1 MLATATKLAPLR
13 SRLGD
18 LRRRRQL
25 VRLGTGAAGF
35 AAALLAGLLVA
46 FIFDM
51 TLQMGRLERLFALG
65 LWLVVAAAAWRWL
78 LRPFLGRHESDLDMA
93 ILVES
98 RLKIDSDLVAA
109 LQFESDEAT
118 SWGSGHLRGAVVDY
132 VAEFGN
138 SVNVFEGLPVA
149 TMRKRVIAL
158 GVVLLVALPFIV
170 MRPRH
175 VPVFLNR
182 FFLGSAH
189 YPTATQITEV
199 RVNGRVAKP
208 GLQLRFPHGKPL
220 KIEVVSAG
228 RVADN
233 GRIGLAPADRPDA
246 DATVR
251 AFSSIAA
258 WCFAGA
264 PPDIDTFEAAVPL
277 VPGKTTNDQQVF
289 SGETP
294 QFTEPLTFQITLGDA
309 WTDPRR
315 IELTPLP
322 VVTLDLE
329 ATPPEYAR
337 IATPNMPKHTGS
349 QVLSVI
355 EGSQVAV
362 KLTCTNKALNS
373 ATLKVNGKEYPL
385 KSDGEKRVWTLPPEG
400 TPFERVTS
408 AFAFTLQ
415 AVDEDELPLERP
427 IAGHLRLQT
436 DREPRVSAAVVTDR
450 VLPTATPTLGYKA
463 TDDFGLAELRLH
475 REVLRADQSGDGPG
489 TEKSVVS
496 VRKVDAQTQPVLQLP
511 LEGETLRV
519 DLRSLKLEKGDKVTI
534 MLEAIDYRGKTKGKS
549 ALSEPLVF
557 QVTDQSGI
565 LEGLSE
571 ADQKSAKQLDVIIQR
586 QLGIG
591 EAP

>member
-1 MLATATKLAPLR
+1 
-13 SRLGD
+13 
-18 LRRRRQL
+18 
-25 VRLGTGAAGF
+25 VAGF
-35 AAALLAGLLVA
+35 AAALLGGLLVA
-46 FIFDM
+46 FLFDIS
-51 TLQMGRLERLFALG
+51 LQMGRLERLFALG
-65 LWLVVAAAAWRWL
+65 LWLVLAAVAWHWL
-78 LRPFLGRHESDLDMA
+78 LRPFLGRKESDLDMA

-109 LQFESDEAT
+109 LQFEEGEAT
-118 SWGSGHLRGAVVDY
+118 SWGSGHLRGAVIDY

-138 SVNVFEGLPVA
+138 GVNVFEGLPVKSL
-149 TMRKRVIAL
+149 RRRLIAL
-158 GVVLLVALPFIV
+158 GVVALIALPFLV
-170 MRPRH
+170 MWPWH
-175 VPVFLNR
+175 VPVFFNR
-182 FFLGSAH
+182 FILGSAH
-189 YPTATQITEV
+189 YPSATQISEV
-199 RVNGRVAKP
+199 RVNGRVVKP
-208 GLQLRFPHGKPL
+208 GQSLRFPHGKPL
-220 KIEVVSAG
+220 KIEVVGAG
-228 RVADN
+228 RVPDT
-233 GRIGLAPADRPDA
+233 GRIGLNPADRPDA
-246 DATVR
+246 DYMVR
-251 AFSSIAA
+251 MFSNLSA

-264 PPDIDTFEAAVPL
+264 PPDVDAAEAVVPL
-277 VPGKTTNDQQVF
+277 VPGKASNEQQVYT
-289 SGETP
+289 GQTP
-294 QFTEPLTFQITLGDA
+294 QFTEPLSFQITLGDA

-329 ATPPEYAR
+329 ATPPDYAR
-337 IATPNMPKHTGS
+337 HAGLNVPRNTGS

-355 EGSQVAV
+355 EGSRVAI

-373 ATLKVNGKEYPL
+373 ATLMANGKQYEL
-385 KSDGEKRVWTLPPEG
+385 KPDSDKRVWTLPPEG
-400 TPFERVTS
+400 TPFDQVTS
-408 AFAFTLQ
+408 AFAFTVQ
-415 AVDEDELPLERP
+415 AIDEDELALERP

-436 DREPRVSAAVVTDR
+436 DREPRVSAAIVTDR
-450 VLPTATPTLGYKA
+450 ILPTATPTLGYKA

-475 REVLRADQSGDGPG
+475 REVQRGDQSAGSAS
-489 TEKSVVS
+489 EKSVVS
-496 VRKVDAQTQPVLQLP
+496 MKKLKVDADSEPVLQLP
-511 LEGETLRV
+511 LAGETLKI